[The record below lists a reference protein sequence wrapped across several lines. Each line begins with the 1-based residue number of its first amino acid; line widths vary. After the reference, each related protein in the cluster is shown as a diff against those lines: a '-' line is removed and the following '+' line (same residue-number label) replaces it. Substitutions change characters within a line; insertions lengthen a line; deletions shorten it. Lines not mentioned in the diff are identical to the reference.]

1 MLNTNTYDLFD
12 NFFGNNFFTQTRSSS
27 QMKTDVTEKDG
38 NYLLNI
44 EMPGYK
50 KEDIHAE
57 LKDGY
62 LTVSAKHET
71 NDESKDDKGN
81 VIRRERSFG
90 SCSRSFFVGSD
101 ITEEDIQA
109 EYKDGV
115 LNLSFPKEKE
125 KLPEEK
131 NLISIK

>member
-90 SCSRSFFVGSD
+90 SCSQFLCR
-101 ITEEDIQA
+101 Q
-109 EYKDGV
+109 
-115 LNLSFPKEKE
+115 
-125 KLPEEK
+125 
-131 NLISIK
+131 

>member
-57 LKDGY
+57 LKSPQNMRPMMSQRM
-62 LTVSAKHET
+62 TRAM
-71 NDESKDDKGN
+71 
-81 VIRRERSFG
+81 
-90 SCSRSFFVGSD
+90 
-101 ITEEDIQA
+101 
-109 EYKDGV
+109 
-115 LNLSFPKEKE
+115 
-125 KLPEEK
+125 
-131 NLISIK
+131 